1 MPVIKLE
8 FDDSIVNTDTAKDF
22 CEAIRR
28 MVIDSTG
35 LPENEICL
43 YGNSS
48 LVTINVAPIQV
59 WLEISDYKVSNV
71 DKLANDIR
79 DQIVKWKNDAE
90 FAHQIKF
97 MLVPK
102 NQKIVEPI

>member
-8 FDDSIVNTDTAKDF
+8 FDDSIVNTDTTKEF

-28 MVIDSTG
+28 IVVDSTG

-43 YGNSS
+43 YGNNSQIK
-48 LVTINVAPIQV
+48 INVAPIQV
-59 WLEISDYKVSNV
+59 WLEISDYKVSDV

-79 DQIVKWKNDAE
+79 DQIVEWKDKTK